1 MKYVIT
7 GGAGHISKP
16 LALSLLKQGHDVT
29 VIGRSEAN
37 LSTLVEAGAKPAIGS
52 VDDLSFLTATFA
64 GADAV
69 YTMVPP
75 NFGATNWKAYIASV
89 GELYAKAITA
99 NQIKYVVN
107 LSSVGAELPE
117 GCGPVTG
124 LYHVE
129 QALNALSDTHV
140 LHLRPSYFYYNLLAN
155 IPLVKGMGII
165 GSNFSL
171 AEGKFPIVDTT
182 DIASVAFSALN
193 ALSFTGHTAQYIAS
207 DIVSTDQIASVLG
220 AAIGKP
226 DLKWVPFTNEQALQ
240 GMLQAGLPAEIAN
253 NYVEMGNAMNSGKM
267 LEGFLNHPPV
277 LGQVK
282 LSDFAKQFAATYQQ
296 A

>member
-7 GGAGHISKP
+7 GGAGNISKP

-29 VIGRSEAN
+29 VIGRNEAN
-37 LSTLVEAGAKPAIGS
+37 LSALVEAGAKPAIGS
-52 VDDLSFLTATFA
+52 VDDLSFLTAAFA

-165 GSNFSL
+165 GSNFMMTE
-171 AEGKFPIVDTT
+171 AKFPLVDTNE
-182 DIASVAFSALN
+182 IAAAAFSALN

-253 NYVEMGNAMNSGKM
+253 NYVEMGDAMNSGKM

-282 LSDFAKQFAATYQQ
+282 LSDFAKQFAAAYQQ